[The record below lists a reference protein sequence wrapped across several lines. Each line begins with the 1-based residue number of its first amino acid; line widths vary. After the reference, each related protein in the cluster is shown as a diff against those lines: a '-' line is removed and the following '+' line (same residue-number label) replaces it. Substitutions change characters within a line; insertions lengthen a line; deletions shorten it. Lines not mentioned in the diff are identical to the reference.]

1 MFQGNFQGGERASRP
16 PVRRRRLG
24 RAAFC
29 AVLALSLCCG
39 LFSACGGNRAA
50 SSETPSSRA
59 VSSGAT
65 VSKIAAVSS
74 RPSSSRAPAASVVYE
89 NKEYGLRVALPE
101 DWKGYQVL
109 TQQWAAFKVSDPG
122 AGNTVFG
129 PEIVLRSPKWTQAK
143 PYQDIPIMIFSPEHW
158 QQLNQD
164 VIHIG
169 AAPIGPREL
178 ARNARYVFALPA
190 RYNFAFPE
198 GYEEVEKIID
208 SGAVTAFEWTL

>member
-1 MFQGNFQGGERASRP
+1 MSQGKFRGGKKTSRP
-16 PVRRRRLG
+16 SVRRLRQG

-29 AVLALSLCCG
+29 AALALSLCCG
-39 LFSACGGNRAA
+39 LFSACGKAAAA
-50 SSETPSSRA
+50 SSETTSSRA
-59 VSSGAT
+59 VSSEAA
-65 VSKIAAVSS
+65 VSKTAAVSS
-74 RPSSSRAPAASVVYE
+74 AASSRAPAASVAYE
-89 NKEYGLRVALPE
+89 NKQYGLRVALPE

-122 AGNTVFG
+122 AGNSVFG

-143 PYQDIPIMIFSPEHW
+143 PYQDIPIMIFSPEQW